1 MLLRAIWSPDRWRVR
16 GLERSDRCN
25 KCNRWYK
32 CNILPITPISLIPPI
47 TLILFHGTRTAQP
60 KQGDLWKLKS
70 FSPCNAIYGEAEYLW
85 KINIL
90 YSATPLLSESA
101 LRRKTSADNIRFCV
115 GWRRKFIYISHPTTK
130 IATESVAR
138 LSLAISWDSNARRAK
153 PNTFEN

>member
-101 LRRKTSADNIRFCV
+101 LRRAIAAAKRLLFFLCYARGVYSQTHKHKKKTILWKESPAIACADN
-115 GWRRKFIYISHPTTK
+115 
-130 IATESVAR
+130 A
-138 LSLAISWDSNARRAK
+138 
-153 PNTFEN
+153 